1 MKKITLILAM
11 FLTVVGYSQSLPIDF
26 ETPVAFAGEN
36 GVVYNQIEDPAD
48 AANTVGEIIGS
59 ADNWGSSAVVDLD
72 TYIDMT
78 TANRTLTFDIYCSS
92 GVAMTGLVKLDG
104 EENNVD
110 GWAIESQFTTS
121 GNIGWETI
129 TIDFDATGT
138 NSYPNG
144 GDPNVNFANF
154 AQLAI
159 FTNFGDTGVSTILV
173 DDIAGLANG
182 GATPAPIVESLT
194 VAAPTPSKDSE
205 DVISVYSDAYTSI
218 VTNHAD
224 WGGGSP
230 AEIVVDGN
238 NTLKYPNFSYIGMD
252 YPTTDVSAMEFVHL
266 DYYTEDATAL
276 AFFVISAGAPNATE
290 TSYDIA
296 ATDGI
301 TTNQWV
307 SVDIPLS
314 HYTGPDLTAANQF
327 KTTGNGTVYLDNLYF
342 WKAPTAAG
350 TDTSLSD
357 LTLDGTTIT
366 NFASLASSYAVE
378 LPAGTTV
385 VPTVTA
391 ATTDAGASAVVTAAT
406 SLPGDTTIAVTAADG
421 VTTSTITVAFTIDP
435 TPQTAAPTPSQDS
448 ADVISVYSDAYTS
461 IATNLNPGWSGASY
475 SAIDI
480 AGNNTLEYANLGFQ
494 GLEYAS
500 SDVSTMENLHIDFY
514 ADNTSELQLF
524 LIAVDPNGQWGSAEV
539 SFDIA
544 AAQSGITNG
553 QWISLDIP
561 MTNYASLDLTQA
573 IQFKTVGNGTVW
585 VDNLYFWKAPTV
597 AGSDVT
603 LSDLTVDG
611 STVAGFGA
619 GLTSYGVELPSGT
632 TTVPTVVATT
642 TDAGASAVVTA
653 AASIPGTTSIAVT
666 AADGVSTSTI
676 TVSFTIDP
684 TPTVAAPT
692 PSQDAAD
699 VISVYSDAYT
709 AIGSVNVNPAWD
721 QATAVT
727 GIDIAGNNTLEYAN
741 LNYQGTTFDST
752 DVSAMDNLHVD
763 VYTLG
768 STEVL
773 NFWLISP
780 GPGHRSS
787 I

>member
-1 MKKITLILAM
+1 M
-11 FLTVVGYSQSLPIDF
+11 
-26 ETPVAFAGEN
+26 
-36 GVVYNQIEDPAD
+36 
-48 AANTVGEIIGS
+48 
-59 ADNWGSSAVVDLD
+59 
-72 TYIDMT
+72 
-78 TANRTLTFDIYCSS
+78 
-92 GVAMTGLVKLDG
+92 
-104 EENNVD
+104 
-110 GWAIESQFTTS
+110 
-121 GNIGWETI
+121 
-129 TIDFDATGT
+129 
-138 NSYPNG
+138 
-144 GDPNVNFANF
+144 
-154 AQLAI
+154 AI

-182 GATPAPIVESLT
+182 GPTPAPIVESLT
-194 VAAPTPSKDSE
+194 VAAPTPSNDSA

-218 VTNHAD
+218 VSAKNPD
-224 WGGGSP
+224 WSQ
-230 AEIVVDGN
+230 ATVTTEILVDGN
-238 NTLKYPNFSYIGMD
+238 NTLKYTGLDYQGMQ
-252 YPTTDVSAMEFVHL
+252 YPATDVSAMEFVHL

-276 AFFVISAGAPNATE
+276 NLYVIQVGSDNA
-290 TSYDIA
+290 SYDIA

-301 TTNQWV
+301 TTGEWV
-307 SVDIPLS
+307 SLDIPMS
-314 HYTGPDLTAANQF
+314 TYAAVDLTGAFQF
-327 KTTGNGTVYLDNLYF
+327 KTTGNGTVYVDNLYF

-366 NFASLASSYAVE
+366 GFASLASSYAVE

-391 ATTDAGASAVVTAAT
+391 ATTDAGASAVVTAAA

-448 ADVISVYSDAYTS
+448 ADVISVYSEAYTS
-461 IATNLNPGWSGASY
+461 VGVSNLNPAWGQTTSY
-475 SAIDI
+475 SEIQV
-480 AGNNTLEYANLGFQ
+480 AGNNTLQYANLDYQ
-494 GLEYAS
+494 GVEYAS

-514 ADNTSELQLF
+514 ADNTNALQLF
-524 LIAVDPNGQWGSAEV
+524 LVGVDPSGQYGSAEV

-553 QWISLDIP
+553 QWVSVDIP

-573 IQFKTVGNGTVW
+573 IQFKTAGDGTVW

-619 GLTSYGVELPSGT
+619 GLTSYGVELPAGT
-632 TTVPTVVATT
+632 TTVPTVAATT

-709 AIGSVNVNPAWD
+709 AIGNVDVNPAWS
-721 QATAVT
+721 QATVVT

-773 NFWLISP
+773 RFFLISP
-780 GPGHRSS
+780 GDG
-787 I
+787 